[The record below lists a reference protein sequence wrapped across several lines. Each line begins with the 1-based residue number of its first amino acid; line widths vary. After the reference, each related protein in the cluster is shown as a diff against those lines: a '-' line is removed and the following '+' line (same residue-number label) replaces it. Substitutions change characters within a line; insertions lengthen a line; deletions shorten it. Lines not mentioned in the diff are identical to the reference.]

1 MTKNAQVKDQEIYSL
16 IVPMLGNPLLVPNV
30 SVAELVPMGRVDTPE
45 ESHPKWF
52 IGAFDWRG
60 ERVPLI
66 SFEQII
72 GNPVN
77 SITNQSRVAIFNTLN
92 DNSNMPFIGMV
103 VQGIPRLSHI
113 TSEELEAIESDE
125 KPDAVIA
132 QVNYN
137 NMLLDV
143 PDLDYLEA
151 LIQ

>member
-1 MTKNAQVKDQEIYSL
+1 MTQNTQVKDQEIYSL

-45 ESHPKWF
+45 EAHPEWF

-66 SFEQII
+66 SFEQVT

-92 DNSNMPFIGMV
+92 DNNNMPFIGMV

-113 TSEELEAIESDE
+113 NSEELEAIENDE
-125 KPDAVIA
+125 KHQAVKA
-132 QVNYN
+132 QVSYN
-137 NMLLDV
+137 NMLLDI
-143 PDLDYLEA
+143 PDLDYLET